1 MFTECGYHTWLHVF
15 SSQPVTQ
22 DPLEYDPPHLFSH
35 TIAYILLNS
44 RKYAP
49 LPSHTLLY
57 PVFIQTHP
65 VFLPRRPFF
74 IFLMI
79 EAVSIP
85 QGTFPEASSPRS
97 LLSFALLPSKWHLPY
112 LAVYESSSV
121 VCFPPSTGKMLAPPY
136 NT

>member
-15 SSQPVTQ
+15 SSQLVTQ

-35 TIAYILLNS
+35 TIAYIFLNS

-57 PVFIQTHP
+57 PVFIQIHP

-74 IFLMI
+74 IFLMT

-85 QGTFPEASSPRS
+85 QATFPKASSPRS

-112 LAVYESSSV
+112 LAVYESSYV
-121 VCFPPSTGKMLAPPY
+121 VCFPQVQEKC
-136 NT
+136 